1 MEQPEQKRLGRP
13 AKAPEDKL
21 QVVPV
26 RLNAAQKATLQ
37 DIGQQALRDWLDKQ
51 GKALA
56 RAKSDA

>member
-1 MEQPEQKRLGRP
+1 MTDEPQKTGRP
-13 AKAPEDKL
+13 AKAPEEKL

-37 DIGQQALRDWLDKQ
+37 HIGQQALRDWLDKQ

-56 RAKSDA
+56 RAKE

>member
-1 MEQPEQKRLGRP
+1 VTDDPKKAGGRP

-37 DIGQQALRDWLDKQ
+37 AIGQQALRDWLDKQ
-51 GKALA
+51 GKTLSA
-56 RAKSDA
+56 AKK

>member
-1 MEQPEQKRLGRP
+1 MTDEPKKTGRP
-13 AKAPEDKL
+13 AKAPDDKL

-26 RLNAAQKATLQ
+26 RLNAAQKSTLQ

>member
-26 RLNAAQKATLQ
+26 RLNAAQKETLQ
-37 DIGQQALRDWLDKQ
+37 AIGQQALRDWLDKQ
-51 GKALA
+51 GKTLA